1 MPMDIVKEKNL
12 MQLGGMMPSAETPSI
27 APVAYPPGFSFQDL
41 QQKTKNIKKAWESRI
56 EKCRTNRL
64 LRNMQINNEE
74 YRQRGNFKPDE
85 IYIPYHVINDNISKE
100 SAAYIKFITSSR
112 NAAIFK
118 LRNNPAVLNFEAL
131 ERVFTSAV
139 RYENYEQEVFPLI
152 DGFQL
157 HGIDFMEVKYE
168 PSRPGY
174 FEFEHLGYE
183 NVWYPMKVQRNKLQS
198 SPIIVKNC
206 EVTKDELNSI
216 PDIDKAQVEL
226 LFQDSKDND
235 PSKDFTCIQKVYYR
249 IEGTVYICWM
259 NVDKNTDFLR
269 APKPL
274 HLGRWKIVKDEL
286 TGMEISREPIY
297 EKIYPIVAFPYTITE
312 NKQLVET
319 LGRAALDEN
328 TQEAVSS
335 LISHIINAYHRASQ
349 TFWSPKNPTSSTE
362 IEQLDLVL
370 ENGRGLNQPI
380 DFFSHPYP
388 DASGME
394 LVNALLTQNK
404 AETTQINFAVGNRQD
419 YASRKTAKEVDVAQQ
434 KETELSTT
442 QVVLFSSGWTQVL
455 DISFLIFKGQV
466 ELGTI
471 LLEGFDTSILSQD
484 LILNSAGITEVMQR
498 QETLMNLQ
506 NLWPVVQTTPAAIV
520 VLEEIVRLMV
530 PTLADKIIAS
540 LGIMND
546 KNLIASL
553 VSIITAI
560 AKEHPEVIPP
570 ESYEQLGG
578 LLQQAQMSI
587 AQGQM
592 MQGGQMGMEQENESA
607 EQAAGEST

>member
-1 MPMDIVKEKNL
+1 MPDIIKEKGL
-12 MQLGGMMPSAETPSI
+12 MQLGGMMPNVD
-27 APVAYPPGFSFQDL
+27 APTNAPQVYPPGFTFQDL
-41 QQKTKNIKKAWESRI
+41 QTKTKNLKKAWEGNI
-56 EKCRTNRL
+56 EKCRKNRL
-64 LRNMQINNEE
+64 LRYMQIDCEE

-118 LRNNPAVLNFEAL
+118 LRNNPAIINFEAL

-139 RYENYEQEVFPLI
+139 RYEGYEQEIFPLI

-157 HGIDFMEVKYE
+157 HGNDFLEIKYE

-183 NVWYPMKVQRNKLQS
+183 NVWYPVKVQRGKLQS
-198 SPIIVKNC
+198 TPILIKNC
-206 EVTKDELNSI
+206 EVTKDELLGIS
-216 PDIDKAQVEL
+216 DIDKAQVDL

-235 PSKDFTCIQKVYYR
+235 PSKDFICIQKVYYR
-249 IEGTVYICWM
+249 INGTVYICWM

-269 APKPL
+269 VPKPL
-274 HLGRWKIVKDEL
+274 HMGRWKIVKDEATL
-286 TGMEISREPIY
+286 QEISREPIY
-297 EKIYPIVAFPYTITE
+297 EKIYPIVAFPYSISE

-319 LGRAALDEN
+319 LGRAQLDEN

-335 LISHIINAYHRASQ
+335 LISHIINAYHRAAQ

-362 IEQLDLVL
+362 IAQLDLVL

-404 AETTQINFAVGNRQD
+404 SETTQINFAVGNRQD
-419 YASRKTAKEVDVAQQ
+419 YASRKTAKEVQVAEKNQQ
-434 KETELSTT
+434 ELSTT
-442 QVVLFSSGWTQVL
+442 QVVLFSSAWTEAL
-455 DISFLIFKGQV
+455 NIAFLIFKGQI

-471 LLEGFDTSILSQD
+471 QLEGFDINLFSQD
-484 LILNSAGITEVMQR
+484 LILSSAGITEVMQR

-506 NLWPVVQTTPAAIV
+506 NLWPVVQTTPAAMV

-540 LGIMND
+540 LGIMDD
-546 KNLIASL
+546 KNIIASL
-553 VSIITAI
+553 VAIITAI

-592 MQGGQMGMEQENESA
+592 MVGGNMEAQPNEQPTGQPS
-607 EQAAGEST
+607 